1 MTTGRINQVTS
12 PYSRP
17 QCTYIHTFL
26 PRNIHTYTHRVFQTI
41 RPTSPKVNQSLS
53 TYIHV
58 HKGHSRPMHFTHIVS
73 NTQPYCPTSV
83 VLLAFSLGIQI
94 TYTNNTFYINP
105 FKDTYIYTSIPSEKG
120 QNQIAH
126 IFYTYIQQLYVYT
139 QAAHWPGLLRI
150 GLHTDTHSVTTQT
163 IHAAV
168 TRYNNL

>member
-1 MTTGRINQVTS
+1 
-12 PYSRP
+12 
-17 QCTYIHTFL
+17 
-26 PRNIHTYTHRVFQTI
+26 
-41 RPTSPKVNQSLS
+41 
-53 TYIHV
+53 
-58 HKGHSRPMHFTHIVS
+58 MHFTHIVS

-94 TYTNNTFYINP
+94 TYTNSMFYINP

-126 IFYTYIQQLYVYT
+126 IFYVMLITYI